1 MHLLI
6 LNSNRKFLVPILA
19 CLTALVSSAGAYAQQ
34 NKADDL
40 IVEMGQAFKRSDKKR
55 LSSLLPQVKGHVLEP
70 QAAYWEIKARL
81 DEASGQEVQETMQR
95 YADSYHEDRL
105 RNDWLLLLGQ
115 RRDWASF
122 ALQYPKYRMHD
133 DKEVRCYALWIEATQ
148 KNQDVKDEVRRHWL
162 GMRDAD
168 DGCTLVAEH
177 LVRENKLG
185 AGDVWRKA
193 RLGMENNRPRTATN
207 AVRIVAPDFAAQSL
221 RVNPG

>member
-115 RRDWASF
+115 RRDWAS
-122 ALQYPKYRMHD
+122 
-133 DKEVRCYALWIEATQ
+133 
-148 KNQDVKDEVRRHWL
+148 
-162 GMRDAD
+162 
-168 DGCTLVAEH
+168 
-177 LVRENKLG
+177 
-185 AGDVWRKA
+185 
-193 RLGMENNRPRTATN
+193 
-207 AVRIVAPDFAAQSL
+207 
-221 RVNPG
+221 